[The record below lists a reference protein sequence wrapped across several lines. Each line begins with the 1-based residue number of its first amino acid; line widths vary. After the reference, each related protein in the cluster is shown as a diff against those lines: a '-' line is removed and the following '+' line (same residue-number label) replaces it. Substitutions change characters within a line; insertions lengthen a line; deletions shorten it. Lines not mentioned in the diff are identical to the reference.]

1 MITKV
6 NDKNQ
11 KNYTELFRAAERQL
25 QLSENSI
32 GSIHEYL
39 DAISDIRVRSD
50 SNNYNL
56 LRLPVEADEPIFEID
71 ANTRE
76 INVPDVFKRNGL
88 TVEGDV
94 LAEIVYFRM
103 ARFFDMMDLYRFA
116 NQGVQT
122 TNIHEGPH
130 TYIEWQNLSSKDP
143 DHQQG
148 VDFAYAMTCDDN
160 YIYFGWPL
168 ADKVSGDSGTI
179 QFAVRFL
186 EIEDDQ
192 IKYNYST
199 KIASCDIKTTLNF
212 DFSDGSIRADSW
224 EELLYNR
231 PIYSSVIN
239 STESPAPILLKG
251 ITTNDENNPNVKCDM
266 DKIIEQVQDGVDENG
281 EPIYKSEEKWN
292 LDIPV
297 VATVSTAVGKDSS
310 GNPLSQTLS
319 FKWYRDN
326 KVLPASEEAARI
338 TTTQPGEAGEEYD
351 ENAVK
356 STFHVDRVG
365 TYTVWIGNKIA
376 DKKNVRYIYTGIL
389 TVPGPEDVVIDNSGI
404 IEKGYVGSTRLEAGI
419 ANTVDK
425 PNLIY
430 TWYKAGLEP
439 TVVKEG
445 SDNFYEP
452 TDEGIYYVIVQNQR
466 NNEITDITNAC
477 TSVTADIR
485 MQPQKLTS
493 LVLTYDNRGKYFTVN
508 ATHHYTDH
516 KIHYQWYRVDPKTGD
531 TIKVRDGLFGDMDE
545 FEATEP
551 GNYYVTGREVVF
563 DEETGALRQEATIS
577 DRLQSNEISLNE
589 NLQAEEE

>member
-6 NDKNQ
+6 NGN
-11 KNYTELFRAAERQL
+11 NYEELFRAAERQL
-25 QLSENSI
+25 VLPE
-32 GSIHEYL
+32 GSIDSIHKYL
-39 DAISDIRVRSD
+39 DVISDIRVRSD

-76 INVPDVFKRNGL
+76 IAVPDVFKRNGL

-122 TNIHEGPH
+122 TNVHEGPH

-168 ADKVSGDSGTI
+168 ADKVSGDSGNI

-186 EIEDDQ
+186 EIEDGQ

-199 KIASCDIKTTLNF
+199 KIASCEIKTTLNF

-251 ITTNDENNPNVKCDM
+251 IDSGVYDMVEENV
-266 DKIIEQVQDGVDENG
+266 QVQTGTDQESG
-281 EPIYKSEEKWN
+281 EPIYETQKVWN

-297 VATVSTAVGKDSS
+297 VATVSTAVGKDNE
-310 GNPLSQTLS
+310 GNPLSQTLY

-326 KVLPASEEAARI
+326 AILPESEKPQRV
-338 TTTQPGEAGEEYD
+338 TTTEPGAAGNDDEGNPYD
-351 ENAVK
+351 SNAVK
-356 STFHVDRVG
+356 STFHANRVG
-365 TYTVWIGNKIA
+365 RYTVWVGNQIA
-376 DKKNVRYIYTGIL
+376 DKKNVRYIYTG
-389 TVPGPEDVVIDNSGI
+389 TVTIPEPEDVLIDNSGI
-404 IEKGYVGSTRLEAGI
+404 VEKGYVGSTILTAGI
-419 ANTVDK
+419 ANTVSAQ
-425 PNLIY
+425 NLVY
-430 TWYKAGLEP
+430 TWYK
-439 TVVKEG
+439 EG
-445 SDNFYEP
+445 QEDTPVQEGPSASYTP
-452 TDEGIYYVIVQNQR
+452 VDEGVYWVTVQNKR
-466 NNEITDITNAC
+466 NNEITEITDGS
-477 TSVTADIR
+477 TSVAADIR
-485 MQPQKLTS
+485 MRPQKLQS
-493 LVLTYDNRGKYFTVN
+493 LVLTYSNDGKFFRVD
-508 ATHHYTDH
+508 ATHQYTNH
-516 KIHYQWYRVDPKTGD
+516 KIHYQWYRVDPNTGD
-531 TIKVRDGLFGDMDE
+531 TVKVFDTEAGSMCE
-545 FEATEP
+545 FEPTDP
-551 GNYYVTGREVVF
+551 GNYFVTGREVVF
-563 DEETGALRQEATIS
+563 DKETGALRQEANIS
-577 DRLQSNEISLNE
+577 DRVTSNEISLNA
-589 NLQAEEE
+589 NLQAAEG